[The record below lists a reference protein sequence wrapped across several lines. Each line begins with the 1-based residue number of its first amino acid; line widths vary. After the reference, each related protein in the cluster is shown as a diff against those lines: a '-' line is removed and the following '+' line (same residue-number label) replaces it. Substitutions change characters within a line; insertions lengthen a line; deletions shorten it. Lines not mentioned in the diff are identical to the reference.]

1 MPRSSVRGNRD
12 EQLRASGNSG
22 LPDASGK
29 FLQSSISRMLFIR
42 CFNGGKNLGAM
53 GLNGFHVPL
62 LHDLSVRRNQEGDA
76 LRVLHGPERMD

>member
-1 MPRSSVRGNRD
+1 
-12 EQLRASGNSG
+12 
-22 LPDASGK
+22 
-29 FLQSSISRMLFIR
+29 
-42 CFNGGKNLGAM
+42 M